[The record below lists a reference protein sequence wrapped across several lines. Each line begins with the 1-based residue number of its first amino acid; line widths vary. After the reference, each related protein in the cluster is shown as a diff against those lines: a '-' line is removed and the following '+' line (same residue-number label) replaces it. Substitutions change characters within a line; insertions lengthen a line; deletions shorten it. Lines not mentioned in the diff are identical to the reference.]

1 MLMPVGLL
9 ATVNCV
15 FSSFCLSF
23 AHASDCTL
31 VAIQS
36 SGDRVMN
43 VFLIVCQQW
52 VGKPPNSSWQQQRG
66 GDNAG
71 ASYEG

>member
-1 MLMPVGLL
+1 MLMPGGLL
-9 ATVNCV
+9 ATVDRV
-15 FSSFCLSF
+15 FSSFYLSF
-23 AHASDCTL
+23 AHASECTL
-31 VAIQS
+31 VAIQA
-36 SGDRVMN
+36 SGDGFMN

-52 VGKPPNSSWQQQRG
+52 VGKPLNSSWQQQRG